1 MGAIRRTT
9 RGFTLVELMIVVA
22 IIGVLAALAVY
33 GVRKYV
39 LNAKTAEARS
49 SLGAI
54 GKAQIAAYN
63 QEAMGHLVQ
72 AFSTTTTPSSALCP
86 YGVKIPNTPADI
98 RGQKYQSGAASWN
111 GSGWGCLRFTMDGP
125 QYFMYEF
132 LSQGA
137 VGTQFSANAH
147 GDLDGDGTLSTFTS
161 TGAIVTESGNVILKL
176 GASIGNT
183 LPEE

>member
-1 MGAIRRTT
+1 MGAIRRTK

-63 QEAMGHLVQ
+63 QEQMAHTTML
-72 AFSTTTTPSSALCP
+72 ASASTAPSSALCP
-86 YGVKIPNTPADI
+86 YGVNIPNDPLKI
-98 RGQKYQSGAASWN
+98 SGKKYQSTPESW
-111 GSGWGCLRFTMDGP
+111 SGGGWTCLRFSMR
-125 QYFMYEF
+125 
-132 LSQGA
+132 
-137 VGTQFSANAH
+137 
-147 GDLDGDGTLSTFTS
+147 
-161 TGAIVTESGNVILKL
+161 
-176 GASIGNT
+176 
-183 LPEE
+183 

>member
-1 MGAIRRTT
+1 MGAIRRTK

-63 QEAMGHLVQ
+63 QETMAYGVMSASVATAPSNGLCQ
-72 AFSTTTTPSSALCP
+72 AGLPIPSSAD
-86 YGVKIPNTPADI
+86 DI
-98 RGQKYQSGAASWN
+98 KGQKWQSGSGHWN
-111 GSGWGCLRFTMDGP
+111 SAGWACLRFTMDGP
-125 QYFMYEF
+125 QYFQY
-132 LSQGA
+132 
-137 VGTQFSANAH
+137 QFDQTDSKNFSSLAH
-147 GDLDGDGTLSTFTS
+147 GDLDGDGLLSTFIA
-161 TGAIVTESGNVILKL
+161 TGAIFTDTDGNVILKL
-176 GASIGNT
+176 GAAIGDSN
-183 LPEE
+183 PEE